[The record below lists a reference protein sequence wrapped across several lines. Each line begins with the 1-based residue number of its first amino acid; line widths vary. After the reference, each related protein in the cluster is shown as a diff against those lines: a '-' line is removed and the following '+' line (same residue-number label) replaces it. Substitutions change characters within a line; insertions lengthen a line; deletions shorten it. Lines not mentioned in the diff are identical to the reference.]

1 MHFVV
6 CIKQVPDSAQIRVH
20 PVTNTIMRQGVPTI
34 INPYDLFALEEAMRL
49 RDVHGGEVTVLTM
62 GPPMAEDSLRKAL
75 TYGADRAVL
84 LTDRFFAGSD
94 TLATSFALAQAIRKI
109 GETWGRP
116 DIVFAGKQTIDGDTA
131 QVGPGIARR
140 LDLVQLTYI
149 SKISSLDA
157 AARTIDRGATR
168 RGRRAGAACDVALPD
183 HDAGRLQR
191 NSSRQ
196 FPDALRA
203 ARAEIVT
210 WSAAAAGIEDMLKCG
225 LRGSPTVVKR
235 VFAPTPRA
243 DKAKQ
248 IDVQAARIG
257 NRGAPLSKPCLKF
270 ARRWKA
276 ISSNSPPDSEEQRH
290 VGEARILPAA
300 AGRAAMKKE
309 LPEQFKAYRNV
320 WVLVELEHGQVHP
333 VSWELMGEG
342 RKLADRLGVELAGAV
357 IGGVGAGAREAA
369 MECFAYGA
377 DIAYL
382 VENPVLADY
391 RNKSFTR
398 ALTELVNTYK
408 PEILLLGATESR
420 PRSRRIRRHDAARRA
435 SPPIAPNWRSTP
447 TNRSR
452 RRARPSAVRCCA
464 RSTR

>member
-149 SKISSLDA
+149 SKISSLDVS
-157 AARTIDRGATR
+157 ARTIDLERRAEGGAQALRATLPCLITMLEGSNEIR
-168 RGRRAGAACDVALPD
+168 RGSFA
-183 HDAGRLQR
+183 
-191 NSSRQ
+191 
-196 FPDALRA
+196 DALRA

-210 WSAAAAGIEDMLKCG
+210 WNAAAAGIEDMLKCG

-235 VFAPTPRA
+235 VFAPAPRA
-243 DKAKQ
+243 DKARQ
-248 IDVQAARIG
+248 IEV
-257 NRGAPLSKPCLKF
+257 KPR
-270 ARRWKA
+270 A
-276 ISSNSPPDSEEQRH
+276 SETADAFI
-290 VGEARILPAA
+290 EALFEVRPTL
-300 AGRAAMKKE
+300 E
-309 LPEQFKAYRNV
+309 SD
-320 WVLVELEHGQVHP
+320 LVELAAGQ
-333 VSWELMGEG
+333 
-342 RKLADRLGVELAGAV
+342 
-357 IGGVGAGAREAA
+357 
-369 MECFAYGA
+369 
-377 DIAYL
+377 
-382 VENPVLADY
+382 
-391 RNKSFTR
+391 
-398 ALTELVNTYK
+398 
-408 PEILLLGATESR
+408 
-420 PRSRRIRRHDAARRA
+420 
-435 SPPIAPNWRSTP
+435 
-447 TNRSR
+447 
-452 RRARPSAVRCCA
+452 
-464 RSTR
+464 